1 MEGHRELKGFV
12 VHIDLAERQVRL
24 KEDDE
29 SICSVCCGDG
39 VHVFE
44 DGESRV
50 LEGLRP
56 GDYVR
61 TECATGEDGRLLTGK
76 IVLLRPAWKLMESP
90 ET

>member
-12 VHIDLAERQVRL
+12 VHVDLEEKHVRL
-24 KEDDE
+24 KQDNDP
-29 SICSVCCGDG
+29 ICTICCGG
-39 VHVFE
+39 GTQVFE
-44 DGESRV
+44 EGEARD
-50 LEGLRP
+50 LAGLRP

-61 TECATGEDGRLLTGK
+61 TECVTGEDGRLLTSK

>member
-1 MEGHRELKGFV
+1 MESRRELKGFV
-12 VHIDLAERQVRL
+12 VHVDLTERHVRL

-29 SICSVCCGDG
+29 SICTVCCGG
-39 VHVFE
+39 GTHVLE
-44 DGESRV
+44 EGEARA

-61 TECATGEDGRLLTGK
+61 TECATGEDGRLLTSK

>member
-12 VHIDLAERQVRL
+12 VHIDLTERQVRL
-24 KEDDE
+24 KEDNE
-29 SICSVCCGDG
+29 SFCTVCCGGG

-44 DGESRV
+44 EGETKA

-61 TECATGEDGRLLTGK
+61 TECATGADGRLLTSK
-76 IVLLRPAWKLMESP
+76 IVLLRQAWKLMESP

>member
-1 MEGHRELKGFV
+1 MESRRELKGLV
-12 VHIDLAERQVRL
+12 VHVNLTDRHVRL

-29 SICSVCCGDG
+29 SMCTLCCGDG
-39 VHVFE
+39 THLFE
-44 DGESRV
+44 EGETRA

-61 TECATGEDGRLLTGK
+61 TECTTGEDGRLLTSK